1 MTVQVRKFFLGCL
14 LSFIPLFVSAAQ
26 RFTGSDLRLEVL
38 KAGEDVVVLP
48 QFPGGEEAM
57 RKYLVIDV
65 LMPSGD
71 TPEWLIDR
79 ILYSFV
85 VTSSGEI
92 IDVKLKTPVSKLKG
106 HVSKEILDKAFWL
119 VKNMPK
125 WIPGTR
131 NGNPENM
138 DYMVSVKINP
148 IYRKDQKKK

>member
-1 MTVQVRKFFLGCL
+1 MNVQIKKIVGGLL
-14 LSFIPLFVSAAQ
+14 LSFIPLFLFSAPKSVYNDSQIEVS
-26 RFTGSDLRLEVL
+26 RMD
-38 KAGEDVVVLP
+38 EDIVVFP

-57 RKYLVIDV
+57 KKYLVIDV
-65 LMPSGD
+65 LMPAGN

-92 IDVKLKTPVSKLKG
+92 VDVKLRTPVSKLKG
-106 HVSKEILDKAFWL
+106 RISKEIVDKAFWL

-131 NGNPENM
+131 NGNPEDM
-138 DYMVSVKINP
+138 SYMVSVRINP
-148 IYRKDQKKK
+148 VYQNDTKRK

>member
-1 MTVQVRKFFLGCL
+1 MGYSYL
-14 LSFIPLFVSAAQ
+14 PLFLFAAQ
-26 RFTGSDLRLEVL
+26 KFAVPDLQNGVL
-38 KAGEDVVVLP
+38 KVDEDTVVRP

-65 LMPSGD
+65 LMPED
-71 TPEWLIDR
+71 NTPEWLIDR

-92 IDVKLKTPVSKLKG
+92 IEVKLKTPVSKLKG
-106 HVSKEILDKAFWL
+106 HISKEILDKAFWL

-131 NGNPENM
+131 NGSPEDM
-138 DYMVSVKINP
+138 GCMVSVKVNP
-148 IYRKDQKKK
+148 VYKKGQKKK